1 MYMNTGEWTSDSESA
16 WKTMSDTKLNQTVM
30 FMLYCQ
36 YFACN
41 GLVWSDIEIPIPD
54 LESAQK
60 LSHDDI

>member
-1 MYMNTGEWTSDSESA
+1 MSA
-16 WKTMSDTKLNQTVM
+16 TKLNQTVM

-60 LSHDDI
+60 LSYDDI

>member
-16 WKTMSDTKLNQTVM
+16 WKTMSDTKLNQTV
-30 FMLYCQ
+30 MLYCQ

-60 LSHDDI
+60 LSHDNI